1 MKKNFGYALL
11 IYFCSLLLL
20 DLMVYIFNLNTRLL
34 EVLSYI
40 IFPLLLIT
48 IIYLLKEDLKL
59 KVFEKEKSSVK
70 KTILVICMSFFFA
83 FAGIM
88 IITFVKSFFDTPNEN
103 ITANDI
109 NTSPYMFIPIVL
121 LGPLVE
127 ELVFRRM
134 ILHVFSKKFNIFISI
149 ILTSF
154 LFSSWHFS
162 ILSFPHLFWISIVFS
177 YSYYLTNR
185 LSVPIILH
193 IIWNLLPI
201 LLFNFG
207 SIVGII

>member
-20 DLMVYIFNLNTRLL
+20 DLMVYIFNLSTRLL

-48 IIYLLKEDLKL
+48 ITYLLKDDLKV

-70 KTILVICMSFFFA
+70 KTITIICKSFLLA

-88 IITFVKSFFDTPNEN
+88 IITFVKSFFDTPYEN
-103 ITANDI
+103 STANDI
-109 NTSPYMFIPIVL
+109 NTSFFMIIPIVL
-121 LGPLVE
+121 LGPIVE
-127 ELVFRRM
+127 ELVFRRI

-162 ILSFPHLFWISIVFS
+162 IVSFPHLFWISIVFS

-193 IIWNLLPI
+193 IIWNLSPI
-201 LLFNFG
+201 LLYNFA